1 MKTQTRITEETV
13 NDEHIPFVTAVGD
26 GTVLGYKY
34 FRFDQLGGVTM
45 TVRGSFDGTV
55 TLSTDSEGSENA
67 VSTAVSVNSSDWTAV
82 ELDAPVLTGDHALYL
97 HFAGTG
103 SMDVRT
109 VTLRS

>member
-1 MKTQTRITEETV
+1 
-13 NDEHIPFVTAVGD
+13 
-26 GTVLGYKY
+26 
-34 FRFDQLGGVTM
+34 M

-82 ELDAPVLTGDHALYL
+82 ELGAPVLTGDHALYL

-109 VTLRS
+109 VTLR